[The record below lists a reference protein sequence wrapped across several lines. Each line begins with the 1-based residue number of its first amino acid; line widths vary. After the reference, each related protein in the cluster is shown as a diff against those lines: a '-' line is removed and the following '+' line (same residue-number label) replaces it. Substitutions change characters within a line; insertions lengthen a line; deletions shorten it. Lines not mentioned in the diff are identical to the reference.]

1 MGNHLLI
8 TGKSGVGKTTL
19 IQKIVKAFNQSL
31 KISGFWT
38 LENREKGRR
47 IGFDIYTTDGKK
59 GILARIDASHS
70 NHRVGKYKVDI
81 NDLENMAIPTLY
93 AKSEMII
100 IDEIGKMEI
109 ISSEFRKA
117 VLYALEN
124 QPRVLATI
132 GYQKNIFLKA
142 IKERSDV
149 EMIEL
154 TAANRKNVFHKIS
167 AKIEQKLLED
177 ID

>member
-1 MGNHLLI
+1 MGKHLLI
-8 TGKSGVGKTTL
+8 TGKPGVGKTTL
-19 IQKIVKAFNQSL
+19 IQKIIETFNQSL

-38 LENREKGRR
+38 LENRDKGRR

-59 GILARIDASHS
+59 GILARVDTTRS
-70 NHRVGKYKVDI
+70 NYRVGKYRVHL
-81 NDLENMAIPTLY
+81 NDLEDMAIPTLY
-93 AKSEMII
+93 AESELII

-109 ISSEFRKA
+109 LSPEFRKA

-132 GYQKNIFLKA
+132 GYQQILFLKT

-149 EMIEL
+149 ETIEL
-154 TAANRKNVFHKIS
+154 TTANRKSVFNTIT
-167 AKIEQKLLED
+167 AKLELKSLGD
-177 ID
+177 VD